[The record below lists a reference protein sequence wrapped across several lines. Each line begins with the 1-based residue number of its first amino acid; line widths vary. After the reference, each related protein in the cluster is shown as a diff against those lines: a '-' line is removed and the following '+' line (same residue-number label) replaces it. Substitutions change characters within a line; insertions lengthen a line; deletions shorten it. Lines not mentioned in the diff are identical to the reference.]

1 VQGGWL
7 IPGDATRSNSSESAA
22 GFLKFDAYCLRN
34 NKMGETMNI
43 QHSAKYPI
51 ARRALAIQDFLMVT
65 VFGAWALV
73 LGLSPV
79 LVFHA
84 LT

>member
-1 VQGGWL
+1 VTAGIQMRMN
-7 IPGDATRSNSSESAA
+7 PGPV
-22 GFLKFDAYCLRN
+22 FKKFDAYCLG
-34 NKMGETMNI
+34 NKELGETMNI
-43 QHSAKYPI
+43 QITRPAMYPVG
-51 ARRALAIQDFLMVT
+51 RRALAIQDFLMVSA
-65 VFGAWALV
+65 FGIWALV